1 MIAHPRLRA
10 APLLPRATL
19 PDRRLPFGRHAP
31 LRRNTLTGDIM
42 TLSADLSGKRMLIT
56 GASSGLGS
64 HFARVAARAG
74 ASIVVAARR
83 QDRLEALVE
92 ELLELGA
99 PKAAALALD
108 VGDGAAIH
116 ACLADA
122 VSKLGGLD
130 ILVNNAG
137 IARAG
142 LAVDQ
147 TAEDFDAV
155 MSVNLRGVWLMAIS
169 AARHWREMGTPG
181 NIVNIASILGER
193 VSMGTACYAVSKA
206 GVVQMTRALALEFA
220 RLNVRVNALEPG
232 YFETEI
238 NQGYFDTDAGKAMI
252 QRVPM
257 RRIGHYE
264 DLDGPFLLL
273 ASDAS
278 RFMTGAAIP
287 VDGGHMLA

>member
-1 MIAHPRLRA
+1 ML
-10 APLLPRATL
+10 
-19 PDRRLPFGRHAP
+19 P
-31 LRRNTLTGDIM
+31 LRRNTLTGDTM

-83 QDRLEALVE
+83 QDRLEALVS
-92 ELLELGA
+92 ELRELGA
-99 PKAAALALD
+99 PHAAALALD

-122 VSKLGGLD
+122 VSALGGLD

-169 AARHWREMGTPG
+169 AARHWRETGTPG

-193 VSMGTACYAVSKA
+193 VSLGTASYAVSKA

-252 QRVPM
+252 QQVPM